1 MFKKRVIIL
10 FLVMLL
16 VVKIYLNYNKE
27 NFFSSPSPCPT
38 PCPSPCPTPCP
49 SPNPSP
55 TPTPSPSPNPS
66 PTPRNPSPSP
76 TKNKTHPPKNNI
88 KGIEILFNCNDCSI
102 DDFSAM
108 EKRDIIN
115 NILNRFNKLNIENVE
130 FKAGYFRILIFFD
143 ETDIDKK
150 YIDNMVKSIKKDK
163 LKIIIRN
170 FTLESFD
177 VKLLYEHDN
186 DYKLNLRSGCYSNGK
201 NNKNNLNEFM
211 EILKSSGEGKNVI
224 LQFKPC
230 GPANIFAPFIEING
244 HSVKSNNNK
253 NNKK

>member
-27 NFFSSPSPCPT
+27 NFFSSAEPSPSPCPSPCHSPCPSPCHS
-38 PCPSPCPTPCP
+38 PCPSPCPAE
-49 SPNPSP
+49 NIKMKI
-55 TPTPSPSPNPS
+55 TPSPSNQS
-66 PTPRNPSPSP
+66 S
-76 TKNKTHPPKNNI
+76 I

-102 DDFSAM
+102 DDFSDI

-143 ETDIDKK
+143 ESDIDEK
-150 YIDNMVKSIKKDK
+150 YIHNMVKSIKKDK
-163 LKIIIRN
+163 LKIIIRK

-177 VKLLYEHDN
+177 VKLLYEHDE
-186 DYKLNLRSGCYSNGK
+186 DFKLNLKSGCYSNGK

-230 GPANIFAPFIEING
+230 GPANIFAPYIEING
-244 HSVKSNNNK
+244 SSVKSNNNK
-253 NNKK
+253 NNKKN